1 MAEPGHSW
9 KKKLLNKYFLFIK
22 FREICCKSWNT
33 KVMKIIRTVHHLCVW
48 SVSQVSR
55 SVVSDSLRPHE
66 PQHARPPWSIPN
78 SRSPPKPMSI
88 ESVMPTNHPI
98 LCHPLLLL
106 SSIFPSWCWKHI
118 WSFQM
123 SQLFASGGQ
132 SMFTCFLIC
141 LACNQSSVLAPLL
154 NSLYT
159 WRLSWPPI
167 PDTKAGLLES
177 VSTPPSSSDYL

>member
-1 MAEPGHSW
+1 M
-9 KKKLLNKYFLFIK
+9 
-22 FREICCKSWNT
+22 
-33 KVMKIIRTVHHLCVW
+33 
-48 SVSQVSR
+48 
-55 SVVSDSLRPHE
+55 SDSLRPHE

-88 ESVMPTNHPI
+88 ESVMPTNHPS

-159 WRLSWPPI
+159 LKTVMTSYPRYQSWTPGVSLYSSLFFRLPLVPCPI
-167 PDTKAGLLES
+167 KELVNP
-177 VSTPPSSSDYL
+177 